1 MRIREGQPQQIGNA
15 GVGGANPYKTKAL
28 DKSQSEIGGTTV
40 SVDRARVSDEAIAMA
55 AKNAQFDSVKVDRLR
70 ASRSEGQLVAQ
81 PAVIA
86 ARIMQED

>member
-1 MRIREGQPQQIGNA
+1 M
-15 GVGGANPYKTKAL
+15 
-28 DKSQSEIGGTTV
+28 
-40 SVDRARVSDEAIAMA
+40 SVAR
-55 AKNAQFDSVKVDRLR
+55 AQFDDQKVDRLR

>member
-40 SVDRARVSDEAIAMA
+40 SVDRARA
-55 AKNAQFDSVKVDRLR
+55 
-70 ASRSEGQLVAQ
+70 
-81 PAVIA
+81 
-86 ARIMQED
+86 

>member
-15 GVGGANPYKTKAL
+15 GVGSANPYKAKAL
-28 DKSQSEIGGTTV
+28 DKSHSEIRGTGAAA
-40 SVDRARVSDEAIAMA
+40 DRARVSEEAIAMA
-55 AKNAQFDSVKVDRLR
+55 AKNAQFDSGKVDRLR
-70 ASRSEGQLVAQ
+70 ASRSEGQLVAE